1 MKNIQFY
8 IPPLSLGD
16 EINKIRLDLT
26 ACYTVF
32 YPDKNA
38 ISSWKKYDI
47 IKGDDLNLKLTVLWK
62 NKDINYEF
70 INGLGHFI
78 SSAELWKQLHLRP
91 IIIQSINKEND
102 ITLNLLPSKSYPILH
117 YPISVLHGE
126 LSEIQ
131 IHMNFKDLLYE
142 EIHSKNIPNL
152 ENLTPLIDLAFR
164 SLCLDRISKRSTCTS
179 LKGKLH
185 SLKKISS
192 QDSCFLT
199 QELWNTV
206 KKTIFIKKS
215 ITEFKPT
222 LNPTYTQ
229 KSLQKN
235 MDINHST
242 SLSFFSMNNNDN
254 ISCENIL
261 ETNLLPIHFNSEV
274 NCRNLLSYPTI
285 IKQKENKSETYDPS
299 CNQFNYNKNIN
310 KNISNKIE
318 TIILSD
324 S

>member
-16 EINKIRLDLT
+16 DINKIRLDFT

-47 IKGDDLNLKLTVLWK
+47 LKGNDLNLKLTTLWK
-62 NKDINYEF
+62 NKHLNHDF
-70 INGLGHFI
+70 INKLGQFI
-78 SSAELWKQLHLRP
+78 SSAELWKQLYLRP
-91 IIIQSINKEND
+91 IILQSIDKEND
-102 ITLNLLPSKSYPILH
+102 ITLNLLPSESYPILH
-117 YPISVLHGE
+117 YPKSIAE
-126 LSEIQ
+126 KTSE
-131 IHMNFKDLLYE
+131 HL
-142 EIHSKNIPNL
+142 NIVS
-152 ENLTPLIDLAFR
+152 R
-164 SLCLDRISKRSTCTS
+164 SLDRISKRSICTS
-179 LKGKLH
+179 LQGKLH

-206 KKTIFIKKS
+206 KKTILVRKT
-215 ITEFKPT
+215 ITEFKSA
-222 LNPTYTQ
+222 LNPVYSS

-235 MDINHST
+235 TDIKHNT
-242 SLSFFSMNNNDN
+242 DLSFFSINNNDS
-254 ISCENIL
+254 ISYDNFL
-261 ETNLLPIHFNSEV
+261 ETKLLPIYSNSEV
-274 NCRNLLSYPTI
+274 NSQNLLSYPTI
-285 IKQKENKSETYDPS
+285 IKQKENSPKTYDSS
-299 CNQFNYNKNIN
+299 CNQFYCKKNTNKS
-310 KNISNKIE
+310 ISNKIE